1 MSVNTYIYTN
11 TYLVNLSWMLFKSS
25 VAKKIF
31 NADIAGQ
38 IFQRSQNHGQDR
50 YKKWLNEWVNLIKII
65 KMWNKNGTVKD
76 PIENICL

>member
-1 MSVNTYIYTN
+1 
-11 TYLVNLSWMLFKSS
+11 MLFKSS